1 MLDQLFAK
9 NASYAYKWL
18 IELSQNDDK
27 IRLVNNNTSVIYKE
41 QVYGASSFLYTPKE
55 QVLGFNSEGSL
66 KITTV
71 DNSLIY
77 WLERNENIKLKV
89 IAVMIDDVIQE
100 VKTFNH
106 QFCTATWNANE
117 ITLKFKK
124 DDRLEMAYPSLIYS
138 AHTNR
143 R

>member
-27 IRLVNNNTSVIYKE
+27 IYLVNNNASVIFKE
-41 QVYGASSFLYTPKE
+41 QVYEASNFLYTPKE

-71 DNSLIY
+71 DNNLIY

>member
-1 MLDQLFAK
+1 MLEQLFAK

-27 IRLVNNNTSVIYKE
+27 IRLVNNNTSVIFKE
-41 QVYGASSFLYTPKE
+41 QVYEASSFLYAPKE

-71 DNSLIY
+71 DNNLIY
-77 WLERNENIKLKV
+77 WLERSSHIELKV
-89 IAVMIDDVIQE
+89 IAVMIDNEIQE
-100 VKTFNH
+100 IKTYNH
-106 QFCTATWNANE
+106 KYCTATWTANE
-117 ITLKFKK
+117 ISLNFKK
-124 DDRLEMAYPSLIYS
+124 DDRLEMAYPSLLYN